1 MMGANNE
8 FALASGSQVPTGN
21 RVMVE
26 ELVYRAALL
35 LDASDFPGFLALCD
49 QQFHYLIG
57 AYSPEIRKEMIWLEH
72 DMAGMQLLFKNLPK
86 HNSDRSLLTRHTTVY
101 TVDFSADGKS
111 ADVVSGLQ
119 VYRTSLN
126 GGATELFAVGK
137 IHDKVSLGA
146 DGARLKDR
154 QIKLDTRMFGIGF
167 HIPF

>member
-1 MMGANNE
+1 MGANNE
-8 FALASGSQVPTGN
+8 FALSNGN
-21 RVMVE
+21 RVMAE
-26 ELVYRAALL
+26 ELVYRAALR

-49 QQFHYLIG
+49 QQFNYQIT

-86 HNSDRSLLTRHTTVY
+86 HNSDKSLLSRHTTVY
-101 TVDFSADGKS
+101 TVEFSADGKS

-137 IHDKVSLGA
+137 IHDKVSLGG
-146 DGARLKDR
+146 DEGARLQNR